1 MQYDTAIPVND
12 IERMIQAI
20 EPSWRLV
27 DASQT
32 AGGHHAVYRLTVE
45 TADATREAYLKATP
59 ADKEPTVDLEARV
72 VRLLERHT
80 DIPVPSVLGIVDEH
94 DTFPAP
100 FVLQDALPGNTVM
113 RTAIDSIP
121 DETLRGI
128 ARQTGRHL
136 ASVHALRPINGYGF
150 LSHQGAVLDGDRPS
164 GSFDTVA
171 VSDPEADWQTQ
182 LQAWARGTLDAVGET
197 RFADVGPDARPVLEA
212 AIEEVE
218 EPPAPA
224 LARIDQ
230 ALENILLSEGE
241 LTGMLDWEFT
251 IAATPAYDLV
261 AVARSLAG
269 DPYLFAEGVDDRR
282 DVVLDA
288 LLAGYSETG
297 PDSVVDWTR
306 RDRACYELL
315 SSLRTMTHLSDWYE
329 LFDLEDEIE
338 GAAANLERDVK
349 AHL

>member
-1 MQYDTAIPVND
+1 MHYDTTIPVDD
-12 IERMIQAI
+12 IERMIEAI
-20 EPSWRLV
+20 APSWRLL

-45 TADATREAYLKATP
+45 TADETRQVFLKATP
-59 ADKEPTVDLEARV
+59 ADKEPTVDLEARLL
-72 VRLLERHT
+72 RMLERHT
-80 DIPVPSVLGIVDEH
+80 EVPVPSILGIVDEH
-94 DTFPAP
+94 DTLPAP
-100 FVLQDALPGNTVM
+100 FVVLAGLPGKTIM
-113 RTAIDSIP
+113 RTRLDAIA

-136 ASVHALRPINGYGF
+136 ASVHALSAVEGYGF
-150 LSHQGAVLDGDRPS
+150 LTHRGQVLDGDRPS

-171 VSDPEADWQTQ
+171 VADPEPDWRAQ
-182 LQAWARGTLDAVGET
+182 LQAWATGTLDAVGQT
-197 RFADVGPDARPVLEA
+197 RFSEIAPDARPVLEA
-212 AIEEVE
+212 AIEEVT

-224 LARIDQ
+224 LARIDH
-230 ALENILLSEGE
+230 AIENVLLRDGE
-241 LTGMLDWEFT
+241 MTGMLDWEFT

-269 DPYLFAEGVDDRR
+269 DPYLFAEGVSDRR

-288 LLAGYSETG
+288 LLVGYSETG
-297 PDSVVDWTR
+297 PDSVVERTR
-306 RDRACYELL
+306 RDRECYELL

-329 LFDLEDEIE
+329 LFDLDDEID
-338 GAAANLERDVK
+338 GAAVNLERAVN